1 MATLKLRGE
10 SAALEWRCAPLNLNW
25 QREVETTKA
34 NANVPV
40 AHRKGLQDLNSNQ
53 NLASGAAAGAGCCG
67 VSWL

>member
-53 NLASGAAAGAGCCG
+53 NLASGAAARAGCCG